1 MNDTVLLLRA
11 CRPGGES
18 RNGFIWPLE
27 IGAEAVAPDWSPR
40 AECGGGLHGL
50 LWGEG
55 DGALLDWSGDAVW
68 MVVEATAVSVVD
80 LGGKVKV
87 PRATVR
93 HVGDRVSATAW
104 LAERAPGR
112 KIVGGTATAGHRGT
126 ATAGHRGTATAGDGG
141 TATAGDGGTA
151 TAGHR
156 GTATAGHGGT
166 ATAGHRGTATAGYG
180 GTATAGDEGTATA
193 GHGGTATAGHR
204 GTATAGH
211 RGTATAGD
219 GGTLT
224 LFVWNGG
231 RCRPR
236 VACVGEHATGLP
248 DGVVIEPNVAY
259 RCEWRDGGAHW
270 SRAGEGA

>member
-1 MNDTVLLLRA
+1 MNDTVLLLRT

-141 TATAGDGGTA
+141 T
-151 TAGHR
+151 
-156 GTATAGHGGT
+156 
-166 ATAGHRGTATAGYG
+166 
-180 GTATAGDEGTATA
+180 
-193 GHGGTATAGHR
+193 
-204 GTATAGH
+204 
-211 RGTATAGD
+211 
-219 GGTLT
+219 LT